1 MSGGILHQHVS
12 LGKQIQDLADEFI
25 HLEKQCTK
33 KNGFGSSE
41 LNLILTLKQS
51 AAEDLYVSCAHFP
64 LLFQNTM
71 NEFLLVSYRGI
82 YHLPTENVYLFPK
95 GLSPLTSLSRGDH
108 VVASD
113 IVLVES
119 LIKRAVR
126 VMDDCISTWRNE
138 GGGEYTERVLC
149 NERDRV
155 KEYL

>member
-71 NEFLLVSYRGI
+71 NEFLLVSYIGVFT
-82 YHLPTENVYLFPK
+82 LPTEYVYLNVQDRTPNK
-95 GLSPLTSLSRGDH
+95 ESLSRGDH
-108 VVASD
+108 VVTSD
-113 IVLVES
+113 IILVES

-126 VMDDCISTWRNE
+126 VMDDCIST
-138 GGGEYTERVLC
+138 
-149 NERDRV
+149 
-155 KEYL
+155 